1 VGIAF
6 DPNSGGYYEVASD
19 GGIFNFG
26 APFQGSTGGI
36 HLNQPVVGLAAT

>member
-6 DPNSGGYYEVASD
+6 DSLTGDYYEVASD

-26 APFQGSTGGI
+26 APFLGSAGSLT
-36 HLNQPVVGLAAT
+36 LNRPVVGMSFG